1 MENFRKSSE
10 SAWKS
15 SENRRILYNKKKIT
29 WSLGDTN
36 FSSRVEKYFSTLED
50 KFSFSR
56 VLGTVVDCV
65 NVNPSAR
72 ALKPWLVR
80 CAGRVRTNK
89 SRHCP

>member
-1 MENFRKSSE
+1 MV
-10 SAWKS
+10 AWRY
-15 SENRRILYNKKKIT
+15 E
-29 WSLGDTN
+29 N

-65 NVNPSAR
+65 NVNPSVR